1 MYFVYLQY
9 GKICFCGNK
18 QINVKKMEDDDC
30 LRPCAGDRTQACGG
44 DWRLAIY
51 ENPQYKPRK
60 FFKEH
65 DVIF

>member
-1 MYFVYLQY
+1 
-9 GKICFCGNK
+9 
-18 QINVKKMEDDDC
+18 MEDDDC

-51 ENPQYKPRK
+51 ENPQYKPSK